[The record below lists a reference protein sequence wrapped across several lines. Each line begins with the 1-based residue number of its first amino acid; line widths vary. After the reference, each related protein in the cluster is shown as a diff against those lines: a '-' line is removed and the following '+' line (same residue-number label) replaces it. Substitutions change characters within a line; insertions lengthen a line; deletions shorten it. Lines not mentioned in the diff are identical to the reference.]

1 MAEAQ
6 GIAPHFDEAAF
17 CSFID
22 SHRQGKERRRIVLIT
37 SGGTTVP
44 LERSN
49 VRFIDNFS
57 AGTRGSTSAEYFMKQ
72 GYAVIFLHRQFSLQP
87 FSRKFT
93 HQKQSLLSFL
103 SLNKE
108 TGKVEIADDEFQHR
122 LASVM
127 KDYEHC
133 VVENNLLHTV
143 HFTTIDE
150 YLFLLR
156 TMALLLKPH
165 GVQVLFYLAAAVS
178 DFVVPEAQL
187 PHHKIQSGSAGQLT
201 LHLAKAPKVLQAL
214 VEHAW
219 APRAFIC
226 SFKLETDEALL
237 IPKAKHALKTYGHQC
252 VVANIL
258 ERRSWQVVLVT
269 DGEADRPEDPRRE
282 ASEDLL
288 ELTEAQ
294 RAAHVEIEEAL
305 VARIVARHQRWITLR
320 SPAPTPKE
328 RSPVRMTQ
336 LSK

>member
-1 MAEAQ
+1 APNP
-6 GIAPHFDEAAF
+6 APHFDEAACRQF
-17 CSFID
+17 VD
-22 SHRQGKERRRIVLIT
+22 SHRQADQPRRIVLIT

-57 AGTRGSTSAEYFMKQ
+57 AGTRGSTSAEYFMKH

-93 HQKQSLLSFL
+93 HSKQSLLSRL
-103 SLNKE
+103 SLNRE
-108 TGKVEIADDEFQHR
+108 SGRVEIADEHFHKQ
-122 LASVM
+122 LAGVM
-127 KDYEHC
+127 ADYEEC
-133 VVENNLLHTV
+133 VVQKNLLHTV
-143 HFTTIDE
+143 HFTTIGE
-150 YLFLLR
+150 YLYLLR

-187 PHHKIQSGSAGQLT
+187 PHHKIQSSGSGQMT

-237 IPKAKHALKTYGHQC
+237 IPKAKAALRTYGHQC

-258 ERRSWQVVLVT
+258 DRRSWQVVLVT
-269 DGEADRPEDPRRE
+269 DGEADKAIEPGRE
-282 ASEDLL
+282 TSEDWL
-288 ELTEAQ
+288 ELNEAQ
-294 RAAHVEIEEAL
+294 RAANVEIEEAL
-305 VARIVARHQRWITLR
+305 VAKIVMRHTRWI
-320 SPAPTPKE
+320 
-328 RSPVRMTQ
+328 
-336 LSK
+336 